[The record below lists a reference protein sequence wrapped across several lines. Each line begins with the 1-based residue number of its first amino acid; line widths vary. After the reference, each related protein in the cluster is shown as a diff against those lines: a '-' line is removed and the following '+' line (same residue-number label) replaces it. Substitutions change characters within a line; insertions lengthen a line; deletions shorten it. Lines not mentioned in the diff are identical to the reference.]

1 MINGQDR
8 KFNDLVVV
16 MLSPLPQPQINDNP
30 QHKQPPAQKK
40 LVNKKRGELKIQCSS
55 VTYILL
61 NGECITSAVDI
72 LLIILQIKYHMNWDG
87 STGFTD
93 TMAHLGSTR

>member
-16 MLSPLPQPQINDNP
+16 MVSPMPQPQINDNP

-40 LVNKKRGELKIQCSS
+40 LINKKGE
-55 VTYILL
+55 
-61 NGECITSAVDI
+61 N
-72 LLIILQIKYHMNWDG
+72 
-87 STGFTD
+87 
-93 TMAHLGSTR
+93 